1 MAVRNKKYIIR
12 LSADERQMLGKL
24 ARSGK
29 AAARKITRARVLLKA
44 DAGEGGPGWTDQ
56 RIAEAFDVGV
66 RMIENVRRRCVEE
79 GPEAAAFDRAWP
91 DRPAQRKLDGAGEAR
106 LVAIACSKPP
116 TGRARWTMQLLAD
129 QLVVLRATDSI
140 SDETV
145 RRTLKKTS

>member
-1 MAVRNKKYIIR
+1 MAIRNKKYIIR
-12 LSADERQMLGKL
+12 LSEEERQGLIKL
-24 ARSGK
+24 ASSGK

-56 RIAEAFDVGV
+56 RIAEALEVGI
-66 RMIENVRRRCVEE
+66 RMIENVRCRCVEE
-79 GPEAAAFDRAWP
+79 GPEAATGGRVWP

-116 TGRARWTMQLLAD
+116 AGRSRWTMQLLAD
-129 QLVVLRATDSI
+129 ELVVLQVTDSI

>member
-1 MAVRNKKYIIR
+1 MAIRYKKYIIR

-24 ARSGK
+24 AGSGK
-29 AAARKITRARVLLKA
+29 AAARKIARARILLKA

-56 RIAEAFDVGV
+56 RIADALEVGV

-79 GPEAAAFDRAWP
+79 GPEAAAFDRTWP

-129 QLVVLRATDSI
+129 ELVVLQVTDSI

-145 RRTLKKTS
+145 RRMLKKTS

>member
-1 MAVRNKKYIIR
+1 MAIRYKKYIIR
-12 LSADERQMLGKL
+12 LSADERQMLSKL
-24 ARSGK
+24 AYSGR

-44 DAGEGGPGWTDQ
+44 DAGECGPGWTDQ
-56 RIAEAFDVGV
+56 RIAEALDVGV

-79 GPEAAAFDRAWP
+79 GPDAALGRTWP
-91 DRPAQRKLDGAGEAR
+91 DRPAQQKLDGAGEAR

-116 TGRARWTMQLLAD
+116 TGRSRWTMQLLAAE
-129 QLVVLRATDSI
+129 LVVLQVTDSI

>member
-1 MAVRNKKYIIR
+1 MAIRNKKYIIR

-44 DAGEGGPGWTDQ
+44 DAGEGGPGWTDV
-56 RIAEAFDVGV
+56 RIAEALEVGV
-66 RMIENVRRRCVEE
+66 RMIENVRCCCVEE
-79 GPEAAAFDRAWP
+79 GPEAAACGRAWP
-91 DRPAQRKLDGAGEAR
+91 DRPAQQKLDGAGEAR
-106 LVAIACSKPP
+106 LVAIACSEPP
-116 TGRARWTMQLLAD
+116 AGRARWTMQLLAD
-129 QLVVLRATDSI
+129 ELVALEVTDSI

>member
-1 MAVRNKKYIIR
+1 MAIRYKKYVIR
-12 LSADERQMLGKL
+12 LSADERQMLSKL
-24 ARSGK
+24 ACSGK

-44 DAGEGGPGWTDQ
+44 DAGECGPGWTDQ
-56 RIAEAFDVGV
+56 RIAEALDVGV

-79 GPEAAAFDRAWP
+79 GPHAALGRAWP
-91 DRPAQRKLDGAGEAR
+91 DRPAQQKLDGAGEAR

-116 TGRARWTMQLLAD
+116 TGRSRWTMQLLAD
-129 QLVVLRATDSI
+129 ELVVLQVTDSI

>member
-1 MAVRNKKYIIR
+1 MAIRNKKYIIR
-12 LSADERQMLGKL
+12 LSEEERQGLIKL
-24 ARSGK
+24 VSSGK

-56 RIAEAFDVGV
+56 RIAEALEGGV

-79 GPEAAAFDRAWP
+79 GPEAAAGGCVWP

-116 TGRARWTMQLLAD
+116 AGRSRWTMGLLAD
-129 QLVVLRATDSI
+129 ELVVLQVTDSI

>member
-1 MAVRNKKYIIR
+1 MAIRYKKYIIR
-12 LSADERQMLGKL
+12 LSVDERQMLSKL
-24 ARSGK
+24 ACSGK

-44 DAGEGGPGWTDQ
+44 DAGEGGPGWTDR
-56 RIAEAFDVGV
+56 RIAEALDVGV

-79 GPEAAAFDRAWP
+79 GPAAALGRAWP
-91 DRPAQRKLDGAGEAR
+91 DRPAQRKLDGVGEAR

-129 QLVVLRATDSI
+129 AWVVLQVTDSI

>member
-1 MAVRNKKYIIR
+1 MATRNKKYIIR
-12 LSADERQMLGKL
+12 LSADERRMLSKL

-29 AAARKITRARVLLKA
+29 AAARKITRARILLKA
-44 DAGEGGPGWTDQ
+44 DAGKGGPGWTDE
-56 RIAEAFDVGV
+56 RIAEALDVGV

-79 GPEAAAFDRAWP
+79 GPEEAAFGRAWP

-106 LVAIACSKPP
+106 LVAIACSQPP
-116 TGRARWTMQLLAD
+116 TGRSRWTLQLLAD
-129 QLVVLRATDSI
+129 ELVVLQVSDSI

>member
-1 MAVRNKKYIIR
+1 MAIRYKKYIIR
-12 LSADERQMLGKL
+12 LSADERQMLSKL
-24 ARSGK
+24 ACLGK

-44 DAGEGGPGWTDQ
+44 DAGECGPGWTDQ
-56 RIAEAFDVGV
+56 RIAEALDVGV

-79 GPEAAAFDRAWP
+79 GPAAALGRLWT

-116 TGRARWTMQLLAD
+116 TGRSRWTMQLLAD
-129 QLVVLRATDSI
+129 ELVVLQVTDSI

>member
-1 MAVRNKKYIIR
+1 MAIRNKRYIVR
-12 LSADERQMLGKL
+12 LSEDERQVLIKL

-44 DAGEGGPGWTDQ
+44 DAGKGGPGWTDE
-56 RIAEAFDVGV
+56 RIAEALEVGV

-79 GPEAAAFDRAWP
+79 GPEAAACGRAWP
-91 DRPAQRKLDGAGEAR
+91 DRPAQQKLDGAGEAR

-116 TGRARWTMQLLAD
+116 AGRSRWTLQLLAD
-129 QLVVLRATDSI
+129 ELVALEVTDSI

>member
-1 MAVRNKKYIIR
+1 MAIRNKKYIIR
-12 LSADERQMLGKL
+12 LSADERQMLSKL

-29 AAARKITRARVLLKA
+29 AAARKITRARILLKA

-56 RIAEAFDVGV
+56 RIADALDVGV

-79 GPEAAAFDRAWP
+79 GPEAAAFGRAWP

-106 LVAIACSKPP
+106 LVAIACSEPP
-116 TGRARWTMQLLAD
+116 TGRGRWTMQLLAD
-129 QLVVLRATDSI
+129 ELVVLQVTDSI

>member
-1 MAVRNKKYIIR
+1 MATRYKKYIIR
-12 LSADERQMLGKL
+12 LSADERQMLSKL
-24 ARSGK
+24 ACSGK

-44 DAGEGGPGWTDQ
+44 DAGECGPGWTDQ
-56 RIAEAFDVGV
+56 RIAEALDVGV

-79 GPEAAAFDRAWP
+79 GPSAALGRAWP

-116 TGRARWTMQLLAD
+116 TGRSRWTMQLLAD
-129 QLVVLRATDSI
+129 ELVVLHVADAI

-145 RRTLKKTS
+145 RRMLKKTS

>member
-1 MAVRNKKYIIR
+1 MATRNKKYIIR
-12 LSADERQMLGKL
+12 LSADERRMLSKL

-44 DAGEGGPGWTDQ
+44 DVGGGGPGWTDE
-56 RIAEAFDVGV
+56 RIAEALDVGV

-79 GPEAAAFDRAWP
+79 GPEEAVFGRAWP

-106 LVAIACSKPP
+106 LVAIACSQPP
-116 TGRARWTMQLLAD
+116 TGRSRWTLQLLAD
-129 QLVVLRATDSI
+129 ELVVLQVADSI